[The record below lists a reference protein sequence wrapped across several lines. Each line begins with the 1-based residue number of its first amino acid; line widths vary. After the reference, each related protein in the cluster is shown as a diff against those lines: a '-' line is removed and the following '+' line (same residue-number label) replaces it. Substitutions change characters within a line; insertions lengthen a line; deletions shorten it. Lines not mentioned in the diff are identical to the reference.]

1 MEKIHFINIKK
12 SSKEHHEN
20 FYKILEK
27 KTYFISHDDLPSF
40 EEHKKFIEKN
50 PYRFWKIIKMD
61 NVILGSFYITFD
73 NSIGI
78 NLIEAE
84 YNLYLEII
92 KKILIEYKPLKEK
105 KSLRSKYF
113 IFNSNPKNNLLIKA
127 LKKIGTE
134 HIQNTYVI
142 KKLVINNFE

>member
-1 MEKIHFINIKK
+1 MKKINFINIKK
-12 SSKEHHEN
+12 NSKEHHEN
-20 FYKILEK
+20 LYQILEK
-27 KTYFISHDDLPSF
+27 KTYSISHYDLPSF
-40 EEHKKFIEKN
+40 EEHKNFVAN
-50 PYRFWKIIKMD
+50 NTYRIWNIIKMD

-78 NLIEAE
+78 NLIEAK
-84 YNLYLEII
+84 YNLYLDII
-92 KKILIEYKPLKEK
+92 QKILIEYKPLKEK

-134 HIQNTYVI
+134 HIQNTYALKNYLI
-142 KKLVINNFE
+142 KDF